1 MRATEPYRIYGAEE
15 VNCINSHIKKMMA
28 EIAIAPIIVDAS
40 KTPSVMKKICGKKS
54 YTQFTKEHI
63 CVDVG
68 YNVQENTYIISNAPR
83 LSDGSYGVQ
92 KNTISQQY
100 STEFV
105 CSCDDDDQVRKNFLK
120 AYAEAQK
127 YLYAIGKSKEPAID
141 FEFGHKTTW
150 IAVKDVSINYILDN
164 KRYANIEQ
172 TSWDKGLDVVE
183 NDNKKVFI
191 AGPCDSWII
200 IVGRSL
206 PDPTKPQRIINLL
219 KELSCSL
226 KEICYFAAHS
236 TVGCYGFARMFE
248 GKIDRMYGYS
258 GEIGHVCANMGQ
270 KSQAEQELCLNL
282 AENDEILSEGKY
294 DDVCEEDI
302 LKIASIWCI
311 KPEKLIG
318 AREKNCYIA
327 DFLAMEEEQKNEV
340 F

>member
-1 MRATEPYRIYGAEE
+1 MSDILMLSIYIDKNGKMIFVPCKMTVAGYRRATEPYRIYGAEE

-200 IVGRSL
+200 IVGRVC
-206 PDPTKPQRIINLL
+206 RIRPNLKGL
-219 KELSCSL
+219 
-226 KEICYFAAHS
+226 
-236 TVGCYGFARMFE
+236 
-248 GKIDRMYGYS
+248 
-258 GEIGHVCANMGQ
+258 
-270 KSQAEQELCLNL
+270 
-282 AENDEILSEGKY
+282 
-294 DDVCEEDI
+294 
-302 LKIASIWCI
+302 
-311 KPEKLIG
+311 LI
-318 AREKNCYIA
+318 Y
-327 DFLAMEEEQKNEV
+327 
-340 F
+340 